1 MKNKISLYSLFF
13 LLATLN
19 KIDLVFGQYSQQ
31 KQEIGRQSQN
41 ADYESNFLWK
51 NESFGTYAQG
61 SEIIQKRDATTK
73 HFRNADGTVTAH
85 VSSGNI
91 NYYEDGRWKTIFH
104 SIVSSSSGFEN
115 TTNNHK
121 TYYPSTSTGSIKT
134 ILSNQNALVDMKD
147 MKMYYE
153 VNGNAV
159 QVQNIQEK
167 QGMVDY
173 NELTYSN
180 VYGNGIDLRLTQNTT
195 QRKMDY
201 IIKSPAS
208 LVNVPSGAQFLV
220 FEEKVVIP
228 DSWTAQLVNNEI
240 LLIDP
245 TNTIQV
251 MYEKPIFSET
261 PQHHHHNG
269 NCNHSSSQSHSVKGM
284 PHRKEGIS
292 ELVQVGNTLTIK
304 TKVSVTWLT
313 ASDRSYPVII
323 DPTANFTPNNA
334 TAWTGNLQ
342 SWTGYAGTNTGRNN
356 DFIAIGK
363 VNDGD
368 DDVLSGWAK
377 FNISGIPDGSCVSS
391 ASLWYKVYYNAT
403 TIASC
408 VTRVRTRHMANDPVP
423 ATNATILTDI
433 RDGDIYSDADWA
445 IKQANAEGG
454 TNFWHTKSL
463 NANSQLQSSLTAD
476 WFAVGLEMYN
486 HTSGHADCWIEMRGY
501 SSADRIY
508 LRVTYDPPPADP
520 GFGNN
525 MWNVAGYNGNNIDL
539 TGVTYYG
546 YYTQNTGSTTDF
558 GFNTQDMTYSGWN
571 NTLSPSSSPT
581 WSGCVLPND
590 NFTFV
595 HKRRGF
601 PCGTYQ
607 LTLNNW
613 DDATRVYINGNPT
626 AVWNCADWNGA
637 GTCTG
642 TVGVYGL
649 DANSTI
655 EVRTAEGVGGANASL
670 SITPVISTLALSGNA
685 RTCPVSGDQWVHFY
699 TNPDGRYLASV
710 RGTTPG
716 SNLGNVTVTAYDD
729 VNPLNVPACND
740 AGYITSVMER
750 HWVITPTIDG
760 AAEVRLPYYGEELS
774 QLTTVANANSNP
786 DDNVSGQ
793 ASVRLSKYSGGVFPA
808 SVNVNSSP
816 FDNCP
821 ALGGVAG
828 MTTIHTNSGVGTV
841 AGVTIPGGEVSALY
855 SQYTIGGF
863 SEFWLHGMTPTSPL
877 AVNLSSFTTSC
888 EGNNVRIQ
896 WTTASEQNSDYF
908 TLERSRDG
916 YNWDVIA
923 TVNGVGTTNSTNKYE
938 VTDNASSEVYYRLIQ
953 TDFDGTSEVFK
964 PVLSNCNPSSNEL
977 KVYPNPTNGMFT
989 VELIASESIGE
1000 ATIFIQDISGKIIDE
1015 RSINVLS
1022 GTNNINFEE
1031 KHLAPGTYIVSV
1043 HVKDKKIYTP
1053 VRLVVR

>member
-1 MKNKISLYSLFF
+1 MKNKLSLYSLLFI
-13 LLATLN
+13 LITLN
-19 KIDLVFGQYSQQ
+19 KSNLLFGQNQV
-31 KQEIGRQSQN
+31 QESGRSAKYTLN
-41 ADYESNFLWK
+41 ESKFLWE
-51 NESFGTYAQG
+51 NEPFGTYAQG

-85 VSSGNI
+85 VAAGDVHYLENG
-91 NYYEDGRWKTIFH
+91 EWKTIFH
-104 SIVSSSSGFEN
+104 TIVASQAGFEN
-115 TTNNHK
+115 TTNSYK
-121 TYYPSTSTGSIKT
+121 TYYPATSAGSVKTVLSTGKT
-134 ILSNQNALVDMKD
+134 LTDMME

-153 VNGNAV
+153 VNGQAI
-159 QVQNIQEK
+159 QVQNIQAK
-167 QGMVDY
+167 QGNIHF
-173 NELTYSN
+173 NELTYKN
-180 VYGNGIDLRLTQNTT
+180 VYGSGIDLRLTQNTT

-201 IIKSPAS
+201 IIQNAS
-208 LVNVPSGAQFLV
+208 ALSDIPSGANYLI
-220 FEEKVVIP
+220 FEEKAELPAGWIARVV
-228 DSWTAQLVNNEI
+228 DHEI
-240 LLIDP
+240 ILEDASGKE
-245 TNTIQV
+245 QAK
-251 MYEKPIFSET
+251 YAKPVFSDT
-261 PQHHHHNG
+261 PLHQHDHG
-269 NCNHSSSQSHSVKGM
+269 DEQNHVEREIVGLYDLSQDG
-284 PHRKEGIS
+284 RII
-292 ELVQVGNTLTIK
+292 TIK
-304 TKVSVTWLT
+304 TKVPVAWLK
-313 ASDRSYPVII
+313 SSERNFPVLI
-323 DPTANFTPNNA
+323 DPTFTA
-334 TAWTGNLQ
+334 TVDNTVNWTG
-342 SWTGYAGTNTGRNN
+342 SIVSSGYAGAFSSLYSNDIIRIGRTGN
-356 DFIAIGK
+356 
-363 VNDGD
+363 GD
-368 DDVLSGWAK
+368 NFPAYHGWAK
-377 FNISGIPDGSCVSS
+377 FNLSGVPNTCITS
-391 ASLWYKVYYNAT
+391 AILSYHIYNNAT
-403 TIASC
+403 TGSDC
-408 VTRVRTRHMANDPVP
+408 SVYGFVRHMANDPTAVTD
-423 ATNATILTDI
+423 AVRLTDI
-433 RDGDIYSDADWA
+433 RDGDIY
-445 IKQANAEGG
+445 ANHEYALMNT
-454 TNFWHTKSL
+454 TNNVWRTVGINNF
-463 NANSQLQSSLTAD
+463 LTHLITAVPTGI
-476 WFAVGLEMYN
+476 FSVGLHTLSGRNAHVDCYLDIRGRSHANKPYLTITYN
-486 HTSGHADCWIEMRGY
+486 N
-501 SSADRIY
+501 
-508 LRVTYDPPPADP
+508 PPADP

-923 TVNGVGTTNSTNKYE
+923 TVNGAGTTNSTNKYE